1 MTLTDTTTKD
11 DEDEILSCVRELKSE
26 VADLKEGRPATSTA
40 QESSSGSLGDLRL
53 QLTQFQEE
61 RKAATQKLE
70 AQTSAITQLQQQMN
84 RIEQL
89 CMKLDEDLNA
99 LSTKA

>member
-11 DEDEILSCVRELKSE
+11 DEDEIISCVRELKSE
-26 VADLKEGRPATSTA
+26 VAALKEGRATSTA